1 MRVTVDARP
10 NLDPAAFFDEAY
22 PRVFRFVAS
31 LTGAPAADVDD
42 LVQESLLEA
51 WRGRASFRGDASLL
65 TWILGIARRRV
76 LARRKST
83 ARGDA
88 VLRALRELDTTPL
101 TADVLQDEE
110 TVRRVRAAL
119 DGLEGGYADVLVSR
133 YLEGRP
139 VREIAA
145 ALGESEKAVESRLHR
160 AREALRDRLKEEE
173 S

>member
-51 WRGRASFRGDASLL
+51 WRGRASFRGDSSLL
-65 TWILGIARRRV
+65 TWVLGIARRRA
-76 LARRKST
+76 LLRRRST
-83 ARGDA
+83 ARRDD
-88 VLRALRELDTTPL
+88 VLRALREMDARAIP
-101 TADVLQDEE
+101 ADLLGDEE
-110 TVRRVRAAL
+110 TARRVRTAL
-119 DGLEGGYADVLVSR
+119 DEIEAGYADVLVLR
-133 YLEGRP
+133 YLEGKP

-160 AREALRDRLKEEE
+160 AREALRNRLKEGDA
-173 S
+173 